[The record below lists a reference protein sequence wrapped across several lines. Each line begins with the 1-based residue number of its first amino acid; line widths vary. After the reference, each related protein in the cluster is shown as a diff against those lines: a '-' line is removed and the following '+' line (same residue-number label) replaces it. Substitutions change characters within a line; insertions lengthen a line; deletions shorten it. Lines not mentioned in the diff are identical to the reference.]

1 MKRKNKYIINIY
13 MNTLIKEFKSWYDKV
28 EKMSDPT
35 RNMLTQ
41 HSLEETQ
48 PYKVSIPRQHYIC
61 GLVSQEVYKNPSE
74 RMKSIS
80 NFYLDES
87 YNYDRTVVYKTRL
100 EQDDIFIIGIRGT
113 AKSTLDVATDLLI
126 ALGKDNMSLRKNA
139 QVNLIQGIVNNLV
152 SQGYTIQQCY
162 ITGQSLGG
170 LIAAYCIERIPEIIG
185 VGFNVGSSPAQ
196 IKFKNLLSGEK
207 QILSNREDN
216 LRFINYH
223 MENDIISS
231 ASVELFTFTVIIK
244 PRPAPKSEAE
254 AHSMGFFLKST
265 SPNPY
270 LGEF

>member
-1 MKRKNKYIINIY
+1 
-13 MNTLIKEFKSWYDKV
+13 MNTLIKEFKSLYDRI
-28 EKMSDPT
+28 EKLSDPN

-48 PYKVSIPRQHYIC
+48 PYKVSIPRQHYVC
-61 GLVSQEVYKNPSE
+61 GLVCQEVYKNPSE
-74 RMKSIS
+74 RLRSIS

-100 EQDDIFIIGIRGT
+100 EQDDLFIIGIRGT
-113 AKSTLDVATDLLI
+113 ANSSLDLATDLLI
-126 ALGKDNMSLRKNA
+126 ATGRDNKSFRKNI
-139 QVNLIQGIVNNLV
+139 QVNLIKDIVNNLV

-162 ITGQSLGG
+162 ITGHSLGG
-170 LIAAYCIERIPEIIG
+170 LITAYCIEQIPEIIG

-196 IKFKNLLSGEK
+196 LKFPNPLTGEK
-207 QILSNREDN
+207 QILSNRENN

-223 MENDIISS
+223 MENDMISS
-231 ASVELFTFTVIIK
+231 ASVELFIDTVIIK

-254 AHSMGFFLKST
+254 AHSMGFLLKST
-265 SPNPY
+265 SPYPY

>member
-1 MKRKNKYIINIY
+1 

-41 HSLEETQ
+41 HSIEETQ

-74 RMKSIS
+74 RLKSIS
-80 NFYLDES
+80 NFDLDEN
-87 YNYDRTVVYKTRL
+87 YNYDRTVVYKISL
-100 EQDDIFIIGIRGT
+100 EFDDIFIIGIRGT
-113 AKSTLDVATDLLI
+113 ANSTLDLVTDLLI
-126 ALGKDNMSLRKNA
+126 ATGTDNLSFRKNI
-139 QVNLIQGIVNNLV
+139 QVNLIKNIVNDLV
-152 SQGYTIQQCY
+152 SQGYTIPQCY
-162 ITGQSLGG
+162 ITGHSLAG
-170 LIAAYCIERIPEIIG
+170 LISAYCIEQIPEIIG

-196 IKFKNLLSGEK
+196 LKFKNPLSGET

-231 ASVELFTFTVIIK
+231 ASVELFIDTVIIK